1 MPAKNSASVLVAAG
15 KLFTPAVD
23 NVIEKL
29 GESASLLSYPGVL
42 KKNAAAVN
50 AGCFSPPLPWILRF
64 FTLTS
69 SLERSQP
76 TA

>member
-1 MPAKNSASVLVAAG
+1 MTPENSVSVLVAAG

-42 KKNAAAVN
+42 KKSASAV
-50 AGCFSPPLPWILRF
+50 SPRVF
-64 FTLTS
+64 CRDF
-69 SLERSQP
+69 
-76 TA
+76 